1 MKLLFAAALALTAAP
16 CMAAN
21 TPPPG
26 NVVAHPGD
34 MLRDVN
40 NVRVAPVDTVNADG
54 SVGLILDSRYVTVP
68 AATLS
73 IANGKLTTSQSKSQL
88 EQ

>member
-1 MKLLFAAALALTAAP
+1 MKLFFAATLVLPAVP
-16 CMAAN
+16 CMAAD
-21 TPPPG
+21 TSPPG
-26 NVVAHPGD
+26 HVVAHPGD

-54 SVGLILDSRYVTVP
+54 SVGLIVDSRYVTVP
-68 AATLS
+68 AETLS
-73 IANGKLTTSQSKSQL
+73 MANGKLMTSRTRNQL